1 MVLKPLISWYR
12 RYHQQLRH
20 FIFHNILHVDD
31 PPHSL
36 ALGLAIGVFLAFTP
50 TVGIQ
55 MVLAGI
61 ITWILGANKAV
72 SVTVVWISNPATLVP
87 IYWSGYRVGC
97 LMLGI
102 EPEGAEWWGELTTP
116 PTGWWNAVKFYWVEF
131 LEISKP
137 LWLGSFVVGGVFGLL
152 TYYGSFH
159 LIRGYR
165 ARRDA
170 LPDKQEAADT
180 ENQE

>member
-87 IYWSGYRVGC
+87 IYWSGYRVG
-97 LMLGI
+97 
-102 EPEGAEWWGELTTP
+102 
-116 PTGWWNAVKFYWVEF
+116 
-131 LEISKP
+131 
-137 LWLGSFVVGGVFGLL
+137 
-152 TYYGSFH
+152 
-159 LIRGYR
+159 
-165 ARRDA
+165 
-170 LPDKQEAADT
+170 
-180 ENQE
+180 